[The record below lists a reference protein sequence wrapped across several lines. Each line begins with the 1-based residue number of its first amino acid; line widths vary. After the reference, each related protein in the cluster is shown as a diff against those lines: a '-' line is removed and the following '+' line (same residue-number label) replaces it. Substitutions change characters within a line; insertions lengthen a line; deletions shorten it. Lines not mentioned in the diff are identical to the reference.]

1 MKRALFPAFTAF
13 FVFSYFIGA
22 QAVPDCPRAGRQPAC
37 KGECGQF
44 IDRNGD
50 GICDTWEE
58 EAQKAARQFQRKPSA
73 PNDAAAPAAGIVF
86 PAAPKAP
93 FVAVLEFSSSP
104 AAGAVKS
111 PSPKEPESFY
121 EKLEKFSLMPVLSA
135 VLLLVILS
143 EILKAKIPKYLLFH
157 RDIWNWLL
165 FLSFFSCAL
174 GGIFL
179 YFGFFPEYKN
189 FLFRLHLWGGFISF
203 IAGSYHFLER
213 YRCMT
218 PFKKCL

>member
-1 MKRALFPAFTAF
+1 
-13 FVFSYFIGA
+13 
-22 QAVPDCPRAGRQPAC
+22 
-37 KGECGQF
+37 
-44 IDRNGD
+44 DRNGD

-58 EAQKAARQFQRKPSA
+58 EARKAAEEAKKKPVAPDGLRSGTIAPSLASA
-73 PNDAAAPAAGIVF
+73 PDKGEIKSP
-86 PAAPKAP
+86 APKI
-93 FVAVLEFSSSP
+93 
-104 AAGAVKS
+104 
-111 PSPKEPESFY
+111 PESFY
-121 EKLEKFSLMPVLSA
+121 EKLRKFSLIPLLSA
-135 VLLLVILS
+135 VLLLVVLS